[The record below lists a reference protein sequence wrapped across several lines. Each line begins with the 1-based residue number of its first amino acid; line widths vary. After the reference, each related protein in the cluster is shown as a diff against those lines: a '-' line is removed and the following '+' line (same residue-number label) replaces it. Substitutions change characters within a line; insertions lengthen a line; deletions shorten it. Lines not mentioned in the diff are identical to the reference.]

1 MLLDRRKVGSE
12 KGQDKKRKG
21 ERERKKKKK
30 NLNVVYCVGLL
41 VLVNGELEGGMK
53 IMGLNVSSCR
63 KGALIVEYIII
74 IPGLEQ
80 KLDN

>member
-1 MLLDRRKVGSE
+1 MK
-12 KGQDKKRKG
+12 KDKTRKG
-21 ERERKKKKK
+21 RGKEREKKKKK

>member
-1 MLLDRRKVGSE
+1 MK
-12 KGQDKKRKG
+12 KDKTRKG
-21 ERERKKKKK
+21 RGKEREKKKKKK
-30 NLNVVYCVGLL
+30 NLNVVYCGRLL

-80 KLDN
+80 ILDN